1 MITREQ
7 YETAKSVL
15 LEYQSQL
22 RVEAEYIGGILSKD
36 VDAVSTA
43 SFLSELEAG
52 DKCII
57 SAIQRHK
64 PSLKKGDIMKV
75 LNIEKKYK
83 NGRFSCKVWLKNENT
98 GNRLSGPADIKIYN
112 LEQDDVSMFY
122 NILISKCPST

>member
-64 PSLKKGDIMKV
+64 PSLKKGDVMKV
-75 LNIEKKYK
+75 LTIEKKYR
-83 NGRFSCKVWLKNENT
+83 NGHFSCKVWLKNENIP
-98 GNRLSGPADIKIYN
+98 GLAMSRSIGDKIAQQAGVIC
-112 LEQDDVSMFY
+112 EPGIF
-122 NILISKCPST
+122 